1 MVGFH
6 RIPEEGKPMKRY
18 FLLGCII
25 AITPIIQSVS
35 ANAADLGF
43 APAPRIAPYVPRTF
57 NWSGGPSWRGGGG
70 CCCCVP
76 PPPPPCCCCGGWSSS
91 GWRSVQWSSGGWGG
105 GGWNGGGGDWGG
117 GGGGGWNGGG
127 GDWGSG
133 GGYWGGGWNG
143 GGGGVAGNL

>member
-1 MVGFH
+1 
-6 RIPEEGKPMKRY
+6 MKRY
-18 FLLGCII
+18 FLLGCIV
-25 AITPIIQSVS
+25 AITPIMQSAS

-43 APAPRIAPYVPRTF
+43 APAPSAPYVPRTF
-57 NWSGGPSWRGGGG
+57 NWSRGPSWGGGGG

-105 GGWNGGGGDWGG
+105 GGWG

-127 GDWGSG
+127 G
-133 GGYWGGGWNG
+133 GGW
-143 GGGGVAGNL
+143 

>member
-6 RIPEEGKPMKRY
+6 RIPEEGKPMKRC

-25 AITPIIQSVS
+25 ASTPIIQSVS

-70 CCCCVP
+70 CCCCVR
-76 PPPPPCCCCGGWSSS
+76 G
-91 GWRSVQWSSGGWGG
+91 GG
-105 GGWNGGGGDWGG
+105 GGWCCGGGGRGGGGGGWKGGGGGWG
-117 GGGGGWNGGG
+117 GGGGGWNGG
-127 GDWGSG
+127 
-133 GGYWGGGWNG
+133 WN
-143 GGGGVAGNL
+143 